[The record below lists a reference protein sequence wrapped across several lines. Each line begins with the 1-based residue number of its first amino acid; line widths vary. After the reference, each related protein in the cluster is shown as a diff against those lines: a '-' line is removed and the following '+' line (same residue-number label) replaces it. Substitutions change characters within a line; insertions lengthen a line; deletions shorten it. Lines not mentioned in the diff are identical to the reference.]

1 MASSRLAD
9 LLRSL
14 DASKV
19 EQQAQEKRARLVDL
33 MRGEIAPA
41 PDTLSMRFGKAVLP
55 YFNAAKGFFP
65 ESNPY
70 GQKLQNLLLGSAPDS
85 AQKMAEGYT
94 NILGNFRGANPLN
107 YRLKQEAV
115 DMAGALPIGAA
126 ADTATKVGMLGK
138 AGLGAKEAILAFHGS
153 PHKFDK
159 FDLSK
164 IGTGEGAQAYGHGLY
179 FAENPGVA
187 KEYAVNLSNID
198 PNTARATAH
207 QNAKTWVERLGDENY
222 AAEVFRE
229 KADEALR
236 NGEDATPF
244 QETLKFIES
253 GGYKK
258 PLDNQGNLYHV
269 DIPDEHIDK
278 MLDWDKPLSE
288 QHPDVQAAFKKLGM
302 DESVFPHWTGQQ
314 AYEGEVRAMTEFDG
328 VDKGSARQRYSD
340 QLRALGIP
348 GIKYL
353 DAGSRGAG
361 TGTRNFVLFDDQIP
375 KILKRE

>member
-14 DASKV
+14 DASKA

-138 AGLGAKEAILAFHGS
+138 AGLGAKEAIIAFHGS

-179 FAENPGVA
+179 FAEHPDVA
-187 KEYAVNLSNID
+187 KGYVPRDMGVEAKLMRLYKQTEARRDYDALAVL
-198 PNTARATAH
+198 
-207 QNAKTWVERLGDENY
+207 
-222 AAEVFRE
+222 
-229 KADEALR
+229 
-236 NGEDATPF
+236 EDALIHRTPTELL
-244 QETLKFIES
+244 QE
-253 GGYKK
+253 YPQHA
-258 PLDNQGNLYHV
+258 PLIDQIAKIQSKAKGSLYHV